1 MNRYAPLITIAII
14 LIIILSLGTML
25 FKTIEAGHVG
35 VATLFG
41 KVQEDTYSEGL
52 HFPVNPLFK
61 WHTYD
66 ARQKSHKETAN
77 VPSQDQLTTE
87 IDVSVQYRI
96 NKDMAA
102 RILQG
107 TGTADDMLEVHLK
120 PKLRSLLRE
129 LGKTIERAEDF
140 FTEKTQQN
148 LQANLTSGLKTYLE
162 PKGITVEEVLI
173 REIRLPSFITRAIET
188 KKERE
193 QEVEKQKAE
202 LERYRTEQQQ
212 KIAQAEA
219 EKQAAEQEAAKRKLL
234 ADAQAYEIQK
244 INESIAQNPAYIRI
258 QALETL
264 KQMSKDPAAKIYFIN
279 SDSPMPVPLMHMG
292 ENVQGIK

>member
-14 LIIILSLGTML
+14 LIIILSFGTML

-107 TGTADDMLEVHLK
+107 TGTAEDMLEVHLK

-148 LQANLTSGLKTYLE
+148 LQANLTTGLKTYLE